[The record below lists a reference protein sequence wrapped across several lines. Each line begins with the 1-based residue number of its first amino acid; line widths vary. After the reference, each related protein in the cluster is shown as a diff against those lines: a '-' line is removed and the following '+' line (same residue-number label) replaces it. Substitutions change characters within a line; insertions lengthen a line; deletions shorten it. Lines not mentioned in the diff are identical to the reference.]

1 MNFLRTFFVYYD
13 FSAILCYFSAEKLTE
28 KPLRCDLFA
37 VSAWVNFSKMFKVEN
52 LSPIFVRVIL
62 DQNIKFLQY
71 IFTTS
76 FVFTDKNKKEKY

>member
-1 MNFLRTFFVYYD
+1 
-13 FSAILCYFSAEKLTE
+13 
-28 KPLRCDLFA
+28 
-37 VSAWVNFSKMFKVEN
+37 MFKVEN

-76 FVFTDKNKKEKY
+76 FVFTDKNKKEKYENGNFRATRNEAMC